1 MLRFEGND
9 QQLVAF
15 LLRRDGPFEITRTHR
30 VHGQC
35 RFPHLYPEGGCP
47 WCVKEDERLVRE
59 RADE

>member
-1 MLRFEGND
+1 LEVND

-15 LLRRDGPFEITRTHR
+15 LLRRDGPFGSTRPHR
-30 VHGQC
+30 VRGYC

-47 WCVKEDERLVRE
+47 WCDAEKVRVIRE